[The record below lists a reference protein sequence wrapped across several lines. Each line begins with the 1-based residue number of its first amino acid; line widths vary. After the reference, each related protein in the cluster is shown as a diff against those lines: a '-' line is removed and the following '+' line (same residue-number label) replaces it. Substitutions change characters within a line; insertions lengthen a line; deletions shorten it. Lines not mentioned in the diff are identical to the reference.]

1 MNTLLRTLP
10 VLFFISLFIVGCGD
24 DLSSEDHLNNADKF
38 VEEGKYQEAV
48 IELKNSLR
56 KDNTNARARA
66 TLGTI
71 YFQEA
76 FYADADKELSR
87 ALSSGMDPTAV
98 VPVLAQVLLN
108 LREYDRLDELSLD
121 GLDAESRS
129 TLLAAQGLSRLYNQ
143 EPEEAFELVDAA
155 MENEPNSI
163 YAKVAAARVSMLRG
177 KPDEARAQL
186 QEVFK
191 VDKKFAESWLLMGDI
206 ERAQG
211 NPEKAKEAYTRAVHL
226 TKNKFEPLLNRAMV
240 LIDLGEFEEAEKDIS
255 RLENRYKSAKEHPGV
270 QFAKGLVYIKSKQ
283 KAEAEAS
290 LEIASQYPDNY
301 PEALYYLAAIQAD
314 KGRTTRALNLINQ
327 YLVIRPESADG
338 AKLAAK
344 LELRKKN
351 YRSAERLLVPVVNAN
366 KGDVEAMNLLANAR
380 LAQGNNDSGIDLLA
394 QIVASQPDSNEA
406 KARLGAAYLSAG
418 AEEQGIETLQGIL
431 ENAPKYDKADN
442 LIVMY
447 YLSKQDVDK
456 AIESAQQYTQ
466 RNPSPKSYVLLARTH
481 ITNDEPDLAKAA
493 FAKALELKPGHP
505 IAGNSLAEYALRDKD
520 YESARSYYNQVIEQN
535 PDDME
540 TRMQFASTYA
550 MEGNYE
556 EMMTYLDETLAE
568 YPRSMEPRLVKARY
582 YISIGEMEKAI
593 PLFEALTEEQKE
605 HPDALET
612 IATFELETGRF
623 NQAVGTIGTLIEKK
637 QNVAKYHFMKSR
649 AYAGLGEQEKMSSE
663 LATTLRL
670 DPNHFGAKVAS
681 ARVALLDDDI
691 PAFEQKLAGLKKVAP
706 DNPEVIRLEIA
717 YASKEGDNKLAR
729 TLLEGLFER
738 QPTTSNAIAL
748 ATLKQSSADMD
759 GAILQLEEW
768 VEQHPD
774 DILARAK
781 LSELYGSVNRISD
794 VMEQCREILKL
805 EPDNIAALNN
815 LAWYLLKDDP
825 KQALTYAER
834 AVALAPDASAVLDT
848 LALAQLENG
857 NIVDARRNIDRA
869 LADSPK
875 SPDIRF
881 HEARIRAAEGDRS
894 GAIVAL
900 NSLLNRDEEFAELQD
915 AEALLEELKSQ
926 GG

>member
-1 MNTLLRTLP
+1 MKTLLRTLP
-10 VLFFISLFIVGCGD
+10 VLFFVSLFVVGCGD
-24 DLSSEDHLNNADKF
+24 DLSSEDHLNNADQF
-38 VEEGKYQEAV
+38 VEEGKHQEAI

-56 KDNTNARARA
+56 KDNSNARARA

-87 ALSSGMDPTAV
+87 ALSSGMDPTVV

-108 LREYDRLDELSLD
+108 LREYDRLEKLSLD

-129 TLLAAQGLSRLYNQ
+129 TLLAAQGLAKLYSQ
-143 EPEEAFELVDAA
+143 ETEEAFELVDAA
-155 MENEPNSI
+155 MENEPSSI

-177 KPDEARAQL
+177 NPDEARAQL
-186 QEVFK
+186 REVFK
-191 VDKKFAESWLLMGDI
+191 VDKKFAQAWLLLGDI

-211 NPEKAKEAYTRAVHL
+211 DSKKAKQAYSRAFHL

-240 LIDLGEFEEAEKDIS
+240 RIDLGEFEEAENDLN
-255 RLENRYKSAKEHPGV
+255 RLERAYKYASEHPGV
-270 QFAKGLVYIKSKQ
+270 QFAKGLVYIESKQ
-283 KAEAEAS
+283 TDDAEDA

-301 PEALYYLAAIQAD
+301 PESLYYLAAIQAD
-314 KGRTTRALNLINQ
+314 KGRTTRALNLISQ
-327 YLVIRPESADG
+327 YLVVRPESADG

-351 YRSAERLLVPVVNAN
+351 YRSAERLLVPVVNGN

-380 LAQGNNDSGIDLLA
+380 LAQGNTDSGIDLLA
-394 QIVASQPDSNEA
+394 QIVAAQPDSNEA

-418 AEEQGIETLQGIL
+418 SEEQGIETLQGIL
-431 ENAPKYDKADN
+431 KEDPKYDNADN

-447 YLSKQDVDK
+447 HLSKQRVDK

-466 RNPSPKSYVLLARTH
+466 RNPSPKSYVLLARTY
-481 ITNDEPDLAKAA
+481 IGNDEPDAAKAA
-493 FAKALELKPGHP
+493 FAQALELKPGHP
-505 IAGNSLAEYALRDKD
+505 IAGNSLAEYALRESD
-520 YESARSYYNQVIEQN
+520 YEAARGYYNQVLEQN
-535 PDDME
+535 PDHMD
-540 TRMQFASTYA
+540 TRMKLASTYA

-556 EMMTYLDETLAE
+556 EMLAYLDETLAE

-582 YISIGEMEKAI
+582 YISIGETEKAI
-593 PLFEALTEEQKE
+593 PLFEALSEEQKE

-623 NQAVGTIGTLIEKK
+623 NQAVGTIGTLIDKK
-637 QNVAKYHFMKSR
+637 QNVANYHFMKSR
-649 AYAGLGEQEKMSSE
+649 AYAGLGEQEKMSAE

-670 DPNHFGAKVAS
+670 DPKHFGAKIAT
-681 ARVALLDDDI
+681 ARVALLDDDL
-691 PAFEQKLAGLKKVAP
+691 PEFEKKLAGLKKVAP

-717 YASKEGDNKLAR
+717 YAHKEGDNKRAR
-729 TLLEGLFER
+729 KLLEGLFER
-738 QPTTSNAIAL
+738 EPTTSNAIAL
-748 ATLKQSSADMD
+748 ATLKQSSGDMD

-768 VEQHPD
+768 VQQNPRD
-774 DILARAK
+774 VTARGR
-781 LSELYGSVNRISD
+781 LSELYGSVNRIGD
-794 VMEQCREILKL
+794 VMKQCREILKL

-825 KQALTYAER
+825 KQALAHAER
-834 AVALAPDASAVLDT
+834 AVALAPDSSAVLDT

-869 LADSPK
+869 LADAPK
-875 SPDIRF
+875 SPDIRY

-900 NSLLNRDEEFAELQD
+900 NSLLNREEEFAEQQD
-915 AEALLEELKSQ
+915 AEALLKELKAQ